1 MENIMDR
8 TGLSRE
14 MIIAIALGA
23 LIFLGGVFAIA
34 LLLVFDPGQ
43 NNAGAVSAPA
53 LDYEVLTAREAYV
66 PAVEVI
72 RQQDAGAE
80 LASGIGAW
88 TPTINTSYLIAGRTG
103 WTFHFYLPA
112 SGEMATVV
120 VDRGS
125 TAWIAERVAWETPPD
140 LLDDQNWQVDSAQAV
155 DQFYQVCGVP
165 LESES
170 PEDNM
175 VQARLSTASSN
186 GGLIWQIAAV
196 SLSTELP
203 ICGVTVDATTGSV
216 R

>member
-1 MENIMDR
+1 METIMGR

-23 LIFLGGVFAIA
+23 LIFLGGIFAIA

-43 NNAGAVSAPA
+43 NDAGAALAPA
-53 LDYEVLTAREAYV
+53 LDYDILTAREAYV
-66 PAVEVI
+66 PAVELI
-72 RQQDAGAE
+72 RQTDAGAE
-80 LASGIGAW
+80 LASGSGAW
-88 TPTINTSYLIAGRTG
+88 TPTINMNYLTAGRTG

-112 SGEMATVV
+112 SGEMATVI
-120 VDRGS
+120 VDRGGS
-125 TAWIAERVAWETPPD
+125 AWIAEQVAWETPPD
-140 LLDDQNWQVDSAQAV
+140 LLDDQNWQVDSAQAM
-155 DQFYQVCGVP
+155 DQFYQICGAP

-170 PEDNM
+170 SEDNV

-186 GGLIWQIAAV
+186 RGLIWQITAV